1 MNIWEGLPRAPI
13 FVSTKQKTKKHNCE
27 SSLSKQNT
35 IKNTSHATSYS
46 HPQISDFTKNHV
58 VCFYHHLRGAGSEF
72 VKTCKPGGGFLAI
85 DVFHCPVFLRSL
97 LSSICNEAPYLRG
110 LLLYIIILTFIVNI
124 NTIKMTKFSYLIFV
138 LSLTAIQGLY
148 AQTDVLQPKL
158 SPSTRLFLEDI
169 QKTSAIPAS
178 YVYRKDSKGNT
189 CVAGMIKVTPGID
202 MEAIENTGVQIG
214 TKAGQIWTVSIP
226 VGQIETFTKI
236 KGIAYIELDL
246 PIANDMDAARTVTR
260 TDSVHGGY
268 APLTNSFTGKNVVV
282 GIIDAGFDYN
292 HPNMK
297 DTSGNNWRI
306 KKIWEQKSTG
316 TPPTGFNYGNEITST
331 TAMQT
336 TGTDLAQFSHG
347 AHVAGIAAGSGYGSS
362 NNNLYRGIAYES
374 DMVFV
379 GITPDSTQWMNTG
392 MSDIIDGMNYIYSY
406 AASVS
411 KPAVVNLSWGCTV
424 GPHDGNSLFSQAC
437 DALTGKGKIF
447 VCSAGNNGTN
457 SIHLAKTFTTADT
470 IIRTELVLN
479 TSLKNTWVDIWGDTS
494 KGFCTK
500 VSLYNGGIETAST
513 GFVCLNNATNSFALV
528 GSDNDTCFVDIVTE
542 ASSFNSKPRMFLRF
556 YNKSNN
562 RIMLSAKGTD
572 GTIDMWTG
580 YVEKTRGYYGSFS
593 SGLPNTL
600 DGNAVMS
607 VGDMASTRS
616 AIAVGS
622 FASKINFTNIASN
635 PISYS
640 SYVASNGRLAPYS
653 SRGPSA
659 DFRTKPDIAAPGLM
673 IGSSVSTFDDAYKP
687 SGSSGDHVVASYL
700 NPGDGKT
707 YYYAML
713 TGTSMAS
720 PVVAGIVSLMLQANP
735 GLSPSQVMEILKT
748 TALHDNYTGP
758 ATANGNNN
766 WGHGKV
772 NAFAAVAKAIQY
784 LHTKN
789 ITALSSDIQV
799 YPNPSKGS
807 FVIQYDCSIH
817 NELIEIYIA
826 DITGKSIS
834 SQQIKSNTGRN
845 IIPCNM
851 QGMAGGLY
859 MITVKSPSQGNKVLK
874 MVIE

>member
-1 MNIWEGLPRAPI
+1 
-13 FVSTKQKTKKHNCE
+13 
-27 SSLSKQNT
+27 
-35 IKNTSHATSYS
+35 
-46 HPQISDFTKNHV
+46 
-58 VCFYHHLRGAGSEF
+58 
-72 VKTCKPGGGFLAI
+72 
-85 DVFHCPVFLRSL
+85 
-97 LSSICNEAPYLRG
+97 
-110 LLLYIIILTFIVNI
+110 
-124 NTIKMTKFSYLIFV
+124 MTKISCLVIAI
-138 LSLTAIQGLY
+138 SLTAIQSLY
-148 AQTDVLQPKL
+148 SQTDVLQPKL
-158 SPSTRLFLEDI
+158 SPSTQLFLKDI
-169 QKTSAIPAS
+169 QQTSGIPSS
-178 YVYRKDSKGNT
+178 YVYRKDSKGNA
-189 CVAGMIKVTPGID
+189 CVAGMIKITPGID
-202 MEAIENTGVQIG
+202 IEAIADAGVQIG

-226 VGQIETFTKI
+226 VEQMEAFTKI
-236 KGIAYIELDL
+236 KGIVYIELDL
-246 PIANDMDAARTVTR
+246 PIAPDMDAARTVTR

-268 APLTNSFTGKNVVV
+268 APLTNPFTGKNVVV

-316 TPPTGFNYGNEITST
+316 TPPTGFSYGNEITST
-331 TAMQT
+331 TTMQT
-336 TGTDLAQFSHG
+336 TGTDLVQFSHG

-411 KPAVVNLSWGCTV
+411 KPAVANLSWGCTV

-457 SIHLAKTFTTADT
+457 SIHLAKTFTTSDT

-479 TSLKNTWVDIWGDTS
+479 TSLKNTWVDIWGDTL
-494 KGFCTK
+494 KGFCTQ
-500 VSLYNGGIETAST
+500 VSLYNGSTETAST
-513 GFVCLNNATNSFALV
+513 GFICLNNATNSFALV

-542 ASSFNSKPRMFLRF
+542 ASSFNNKPRSFLRF

-580 YVEKTRGYYGSFS
+580 YVQKTRGYYGSFS

-600 DGNAVMS
+600 DGNAIMS

-616 AIAVGS
+616 AIAVAS
-622 FASKINFTNIASN
+622 FASKINFTNIAGN

-640 SYVASNGRLAPYS
+640 SYVSSNGRLAPYS

-673 IGSSVSTFDDAYKP
+673 IGSSVSIFDDAYKP
-687 SGSSGDHVVASYL
+687 SGGSADHVVASYL
-700 NPGDGKT
+700 NPSDGKT

-713 TGTSMAS
+713 TGTSMSS
-720 PVVAGIVSLMLQANP
+720 PVVAGVVSLMLQANP
-735 GLSPSQVMEILKT
+735 GLYPSQVMEILKT
-748 TALHDNYTGP
+748 TALHDTYTGP
-758 ATANGNNN
+758 ATANGNYN

-784 LHTKN
+784 LHTNN
-789 ITALSSDIQV
+789 IIAVSPDIQV
-799 YPNPSKGS
+799 YPNPSNGS
-807 FVIQYDCSIH
+807 FVIQYDCSKQ
-817 NELIEIYIA
+817 NEQIEIIIT
-826 DITGKSIS
+826 DITGKLIS
-834 SQQIKSNTGRN
+834 SQQMIASAGRN
-845 IIPCNM
+845 AIPCNM
-851 QGMAGGLY
+851 QGISGGMY
-859 MITVKSPSQGNKVLK
+859 MIMVKSPSHGSKVLK
-874 MVIE
+874 LVME